1 MLLMNFVNDILDTRL
16 MSKNDFVKK
25 TVKFRADETIK
36 QIIMMFSEETR
47 AKNIKLQMK
56 TKFYLQGPCE

>member
-1 MLLMNFVNDILDTRL
+1 MNFVNDILDTRL

>member
-56 TKFYLQGPCE
+56 KEFYLQGPCE